1 MRLNDS
7 SKAIIFDNLNLI
19 KYCNKSGISMEKLRK
34 CIIEKM
40 GDNYVFALQKENVP
54 KSKNIIPLDI
64 DLDTQPDI
72 VLIMKVDKGIYKF
85 DTTGNTTKILNI

>member
-1 MRLNDS
+1 M
-7 SKAIIFDNLNLI
+7 
-19 KYCNKSGISMEKLRK
+19 
-34 CIIEKM
+34 
-40 GDNYVFALQKENVP
+40 VFVLQKENVP

-72 VLIMKVDKGIYKF
+72 VLIMKVDKGIYTF